1 MRTPLP
7 LAILALAAASCGSA
21 SQIIQEEVAQAPSRA
36 LAPAPSSASAREWDG
51 ARAGIVRTF
60 AFRALERDLVEEA
73 RGYLREA
80 CEMDPTD
87 TACHAALARL
97 FLAEG
102 DARAAL
108 PYARQAARTAPE
120 NAEANLVLAAA
131 LAENQREEEAT
142 AHLKKV
148 WLASG
153 PRIEVARALLTH
165 HASLGGAQ
173 AARVFVEDLQV
184 SQPLEARTWAI
195 SGDLDL
201 AEGEVDAAADNYRRT
216 LEIDPSFSVPVSL
229 HSRLDISTPGKDPIW
244 VSARDAESR
253 GDWKGAGRLF
263 RFLVQTRP
271 EDWRARSGLARSLWR
286 EGRVAESST
295 ILEQVPIASRD
306 WRDHM
311 LAAKIAMHAEA
322 WEGARGNLMVALE
335 LRPGLEAAELLL
347 RRVQEEIEGGSEED
361 A

>member
-7 LAILALAAASCGSA
+7 LAALALAAASCGSA
-21 SQIIQEEVAQAPSRA
+21 SQVIQENVAQTPSRA
-36 LAPAPSSASAREWDG
+36 LAPSTASAKEWDG

-60 AFRALERDLVEEA
+60 AFRALERNLVEEA

-108 PYARQAARTAPE
+108 PYARQAARTAPK

-131 LAENQREEEAT
+131 LAENQRGEEAT
-142 AHLKKV
+142 EYLKKV

-165 HASLGGAQ
+165 HASLGGTQ

-184 SQPLEARTWAI
+184 NQPLESNTWAI

-201 AEGEVDAAADNYRRT
+201 AEGEVDAAADNYQRA
-216 LEIDPSFSVPVSL
+216 LDIDPSLSVPVSL

-244 VSARDAESR
+244 VSALDSESR

-286 EGRVAESST
+286 EGRTTESST
-295 ILEQVPIASRD
+295 ILVQVPVAARD

-311 LAAKIAMHAEA
+311 LAAKIAIHTEA
-322 WEGARGNLMVALE
+322 WEGARGSLLVALE

-347 RRVQEEIEGGSEED
+347 QRVQEEIERGSKED

>member
-7 LAILALAAASCGSA
+7 LAALALAAASCGSA
-21 SQIIQEEVAQAPSRA
+21 SQVIQEEVSQAPSRA
-36 LAPAPSSASAREWDG
+36 LAPPTASAKEWNG

-60 AFRALERDLVEEA
+60 AFRALERNLVEEA

-80 CEMDPTD
+80 CEMDPGD
-87 TACHAALARL
+87 TASHAALARL

-120 NAEANLVLAAA
+120 NAKANLVLAAA

-153 PRIEVARALLTH
+153 PKIEIARALLTH

-173 AARVFVEDLQV
+173 AARIFVEDLQA
-184 SQPLEARTWAI
+184 SQPLAAGTWAI

-201 AEGEVDAAADNYRRT
+201 AEGEVDAAADNYRRA
-216 LEIDPSFSVPVSL
+216 LDIDPSLSVPVSL
-229 HSRLDISTPGKDPIW
+229 HSRLDISTVGKDPIW
-244 VSARDAESR
+244 VSARDSESR

-271 EDWRARSGLARSLWR
+271 DDWRAHSGLARSLWR
-286 EGRVAESST
+286 EGRTAEASA
-295 ILEQVPIASRD
+295 ILEQVPVAARD

-311 LAAKIAMHAEA
+311 LSAKIAMHAEA
-322 WEGARGNLMVALE
+322 WEGARGNLLVALE

-347 RRVQEEIEGGSEED
+347 RRVREEIEGGSEEN

>member
-7 LAILALAAASCGSA
+7 LAALAIAAASCGSA
-21 SQIIQEEVAQAPSRA
+21 SQVIQEKVSKAPSRA
-36 LAPAPSSASAREWDG
+36 LAPSIASAKEWDG

-60 AFRALERDLVEEA
+60 AFRALERNLVEEA

-108 PYARQAARTAPE
+108 PYARQAAGTAPE

-131 LAENQREEEAT
+131 LAENQCEEEAT
-142 AHLKKV
+142 EHLKKV

-153 PRIEVARALLTH
+153 PHIEVARALLTH

-184 SQPLEARTWAI
+184 SQPLEADTWAI

-201 AEGEVDAAADNYRRT
+201 AEREVDAAADNYQRA
-216 LEIDPSFSVPVSL
+216 LDIDPSLSVPVSL

-244 VSARDAESR
+244 VSARGAESR

-271 EDWRARSGLARSLWR
+271 EDWRARSGLARSLWH
-286 EGRVAESST
+286 EGRTAESST
-295 ILEQVPIASRD
+295 ILEQVPMAARD

-322 WEGARGNLMVALE
+322 WEGARGNLLVALE
-335 LRPGLEAAELLL
+335 LRPGLKAAELLL
-347 RRVQEEIEGGSEED
+347 GRVQEEIKGGPEED